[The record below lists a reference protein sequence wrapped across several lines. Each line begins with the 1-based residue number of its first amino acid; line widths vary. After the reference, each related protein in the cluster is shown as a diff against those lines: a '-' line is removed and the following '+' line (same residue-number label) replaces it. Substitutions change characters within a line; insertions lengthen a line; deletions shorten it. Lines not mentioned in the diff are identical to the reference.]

1 MFYKFIDEFALN
13 YEETNKQVVAL
24 NAHFKNKEYFRVG
37 FEIAEYLHNTIK
49 KSYKSERKTLQ
60 DLMSGL
66 FKAYRLLGPITIVR
80 CFDDATARKI
90 L

>member
-1 MFYKFIDEFALN
+1 MFNKFIEEIALN
-13 YEETNKQVVAL
+13 YEETHKQVVAL

-37 FEIAEYLHNTIK
+37 FEIAEYLHKISK
-49 KSYKSERKTLQ
+49 KSYKSDRKILQ

-66 FKAYRLLGPITIVR
+66 FKAYGLFGPITIIR
-80 CFDDATARKI
+80 CFEDAAAHKI